1 VTPLPF
7 PKGFQFHTLPTGPAW
22 IRPSIHKPLLS
33 TWKKLNPQA
42 PLRQAARRHTQH
54 RLFAG
59 RAPVVLLPIT
69 TTHELVVRPCVHGGL
84 WGKFARDLYTNT
96 NRALKEIER
105 SSLLTSKKIP
115 TPLIQAALFYPAGSL
130 WRIDIVTSYIP
141 NSLDLASFI
150 STRPSSPA
158 RSRAFSSIRKL
169 FHKCRQNGILH
180 PDCNARNILLTQS
193 PSHAWLLDVDAIQVE
208 PQNPSQVDI
217 ANRNRLLR
225 SLLKLAKLG
234 ALGFSEKEVPSLW
247 RELFPSS

>member
-1 VTPLPF
+1 MTSISC
-7 PKGFQFHTLPTGPAW
+7 PKGFQFHTLPTGSAW
-22 IRPSIHKPLLS
+22 IRPSIQKPLLF
-33 TWKKLNPQA
+33 TWKKLNFQA
-42 PLRQAARRHTQH
+42 PLRQAARRHPQH

-69 TTHELVVRPCVHGGL
+69 NTTQLVVRPCVHGGL
-84 WGKFARDLYTNT
+84 WGKFSKDLYTNT
-96 NRALKEIER
+96 HRALKEIER
-105 SSLLTSKKIP
+105 SSHLSIKKIP

-141 NSLDLASFI
+141 NSLNLASFL
-150 STRPSSPA
+150 STRPSSPD
-158 RSRAFSSIRKL
+158 RTRAFSSVRKL
-169 FHKCRQNGILH
+169 FQKCRQNGILH

-193 PSHAWLLDVDAIQVE
+193 PNQAWLLDVDVIQVE
-208 PQNPSQVDI
+208 PQNPSRVDI

-234 ALGFSEKEVPSLW
+234 ALGFTEMEVPSLW